1 MNEITCRCKRIIPR
15 ESHTGLCQLNYFISY
30 TGNGEHDFDA
40 VELRRIVGVVVSE
53 AAEQNG
59 HITQQLKQA
68 IALLHRWQGPERQD
82 SHEAQVRLEVESNEL
97 MKSVAQRAC
106 V

>member
-1 MNEITCRCKRIIPR
+1 ME
-15 ESHTGLCQLNYFISY
+15 YFCE
-30 TGNGEHDFDA
+30 NC
-40 VELRRIVGVVVSE
+40 VSE
-53 AAEQNG
+53 VNQQLCRGCHIMLKDGKAVYSNFMPTKAALKSAELAA
-59 HITQQLKQA
+59 TDSQQLKQA

-82 SHEAQVRLEVESNEL
+82 SHEAQIKLEVESSQL